1 MVARM
6 TQILRIATLLL
17 FGLVLTR
24 SAHADSK
31 ADAKVVMS
39 KQLETLKKGDLDAIK
54 AGFTSRLQPSITAEK
69 VAKGKKELD
78 KAKYTVDDLVDSVE
92 DRKDSIK
99 IKMKGGRTLTTLVK
113 VDGKWLADTIWFN

>member
-1 MVARM
+1 M

-24 SAHADSK
+24 SAHADPK
-31 ADAKVVMS
+31 ADAKAVMG
-39 KQLETLKKGDLDAIK
+39 KQLETLKKGDLVAIK
-54 AGFTSRLQPSITAEK
+54 AGFTSRLQDKITAAK
-69 VAKGKKELD
+69 VDKGKKELD
-78 KAKYTVDDLVDSVE
+78 KAKYTVDDLVESVE